1 MSDLTID
8 NERLARQALS
18 LLELFALN
26 HDETEHRVVG
36 LCQRAVTP
44 LGHVAAICVYPRFVC
59 LARTMLDRL
68 QAQDVRVVA
77 VVNFPYGGANVTLVA
92 SEVRAALNAGA
103 DEIDLVYPYRTL
115 LTGDRQAGMEM
126 LQACKA
132 IRATPVTLTATLET
146 GELRD
151 PQLIRDACRDAILSG
166 ADFIK
171 TSTGKSVTHATP
183 QAARIMLECIAEVGG
198 QVGFKAAG
206 GVRTL
211 ADATLF
217 MDLARAR
224 FGPLWVKPERVRLGA
239 SSLLDDLLM
248 QLGVLEA
255 PGFGS
260 GY

>member
-1 MSDLTID
+1 MSHLTTD
-8 NERLARQALS
+8 DERLARQALS

-26 HDETEHRVVG
+26 HDETEHRIVG
-36 LCQRAVTP
+36 VCQRAVTP
-44 LGHVAAICVYPRFVC
+44 LGPVAAVCVYPRFVC
-59 LARTMLDRL
+59 LARTMLDRF
-68 QAQDVRVVA
+68 QARDVRVVA
-77 VVNFPYGGANVTLVA
+77 VVNFPYGGVNAATVV
-92 SEVRAALNAGA
+92 SETRAAVTAGA

-115 LTGDRQAGMEM
+115 LAGDRQAGMDL
-126 LQACKA
+126 LQACKSTC
-132 IRATPVTLTATLET
+132 ATGVTLTATLET

-171 TSTGKSVTHATP
+171 TSTGKSLTHATS

-217 MDLARAR
+217 MNLAHAR

-239 SSLLDDLLM
+239 SSLLDDLLAR
-248 QLGVLEA
+248 LGVLEA
-255 PGFGS
+255 PGFGA